1 MFQAHVLVQWLW
13 IGTLGLGGDFGTFKH
28 GLGTHGLWDVE
39 TRQNQNIGCI
49 VGHVLSNGRAW
60 LCSSMPQLLHQL

>member
-1 MFQAHVLVQWLW
+1 MDAMFQDNVLVQWLW

-39 TRQNQNIGCI
+39 TR
-49 VGHVLSNGRAW
+49 
-60 LCSSMPQLLHQL
+60 